1 MVKFKE
7 KDNVQIQSGRPK
19 DLEKRAKILQ
29 AAKAIFLKMGYH
41 AANMNQIA
49 QEAGVTKLTVY
60 NHFQDKAN
68 LFICAI
74 EETCEES
81 ICAKEFV
88 LTAETNFEQA
98 LYLMCHRALSIIY
111 LPEAIKLDRV
121 LFELAAESSPL
132 TQQFFDASHTRMSH
146 VWCDFFEQAIKLKFI
161 RADDPLKQTSLIIS
175 LMLGVRHHS
184 VLLGLDT
191 VPSADELDQVI
202 QQAIEIFLLKYQT
215 KS

>member
-1 MVKFKE
+1 M
-7 KDNVQIQSGRPK
+7 QISSGRPK

-29 AAKAIFLKMGYH
+29 AAKSIFLKLGYH

-49 QEAGVTKLTVY
+49 KEAGVTKLTVY

-111 LPEAIKLDRV
+111 LPEALKLDRV
-121 LFELAAESSPL
+121 LFELAAEQSPL
-132 TQQFFDASHTRMSH
+132 TQQFFDASHTRMCN
-146 VWCDFFEQAIKLKFI
+146 VWCDFFQQAIALKFI
-161 RADDPLKQTSLIIS
+161 QADEPLAQTELILS
-175 LMLGVRHHS
+175 LMLGTRHHR
-184 VLLGLDT
+184 VLLGLEA
-191 VPSADELDQVI
+191 VPTITEIDQSI
-202 QQAIEIFLLKYQT
+202 QQAIALFLLKYQA
-215 KS
+215 KI

>member
-1 MVKFKE
+1 M
-7 KDNVQIQSGRPK
+7 QISSGRPK

-29 AAKAIFLKMGYH
+29 AAKSIFLKLGYH

-49 QEAGVTKLTVY
+49 KEAGVTKLTVY

-111 LPEAIKLDRV
+111 LPEALKLDRV
-121 LFELAAESSPL
+121 LFELAAEQSPL
-132 TQQFFDASHTRMSH
+132 TQQFFDASHTRMCN
-146 VWCDFFEQAIKLKFI
+146 VWCDFFQQAIALKFI
-161 RADDPLKQTSLIIS
+161 QADEPLAQTELILS
-175 LMLGVRHHS
+175 LMLGTRHHR
-184 VLLGLDT
+184 VLLGLDE
-191 VPSADELDQVI
+191 VPTITEVDQTI
-202 QQAIEIFLLKYQT
+202 QQAIVLFLLKYQA
-215 KS
+215 KI